1 MATPITHW
9 GVAVPTAYEATHLPE
24 VPQDLAVTS
33 TCLVGIEVEVENAVG
48 QVNSINPVWNTEA
61 DGSLRNN
68 GIEFIS
74 RIIPAK
80 DAPGAISSLLGTTL
94 TDSCCFSPRTSIHVH
109 LDMSNQELGSSI
121 DLALLYTCFE
131 PLFYRFVG
139 RGRMNNIYCVPIFKT
154 RLIDQLCRAS
164 AHTKISRWTK
174 YTGLNLLPI
183 TKQGTVEFRHMHGT
197 FDVRKVAIWI
207 RLITKLRDYV
217 IAQDSKSIRSMILDF
232 NDASDYR
239 SLLFKIFGRDV
250 EFLKY
255 RGFSDIAQAIDSTK
269 QAFASG
275 NASTSEKYSSSAEA
289 PFFQFPKQK

>member
-1 MATPITHW
+1 MATPISHW
-9 GVAVPTAYEATHLPE
+9 GVATPVAFVPTNLPQ
-24 VPQDLAVTS
+24 VSDDFIVSS

-48 QVNSINPVWNTEA
+48 MVRSINPVWSTEA

-74 RIIPAK
+74 RIIQAK
-80 DAPGAISSLLGTTL
+80 DAPAAIHNLMNETL
-94 TDSCCFSPRTSIHVH
+94 TDACCFSPRTSIHVH
-109 LDMSNQELGSSI
+109 LDMSDKELGTSI

-154 RLIDQLCRAS
+154 RLIDQLAKNRADG
-164 AHTKISRWTK
+164 KISRWTK
-174 YTGLNLLPI
+174 YTGLNLLPL

-197 FDVRKVAIWI
+197 FDVRKVALWI

-217 IAQDSKSIRSMILDF
+217 VATDSKSLRGMVLEFDET
-232 NDASDYR
+232 SDYR
-239 SLLFKIFGRDV
+239 SLLFKIFDRDV

-255 RGFSDIAQAIDSTK
+255 RGFSDIAASIDATK

-275 NASTSEKYSSSAEA
+275 SAASSEKFASSFEA
-289 PFFQFPKQK
+289 PFFKFPKQK